1 MGAIVNRQ
9 SSGESA
15 SLPQCDEG
23 AESAEV
29 ATSGAIVIRT
39 RLTRIIQSYSP
50 ASADRG
56 RSIIQVRTRYDEGTE
71 SAEVATSV
79 RLNET
84 RFGPKKSR
92 PQYISAQK
100 FRHVLMH
107 WMSVKLPD
115 NFQMRELSWPCRFH
129 INDN

>member
-9 SSGESA
+9 TSGESA

-23 AESAEV
+23 TESAEV

-84 RFGPKKSR
+84 RFGPKKKSSPIYLGPKIPTR
-92 PQYISAQK
+92 FDA
-100 FRHVLMH
+100 L
-107 WMSVKLPD
+107 D
-115 NFQMRELSWPCRFH
+115 EREIAR
-129 INDN
+129 